1 MRGEESGAVG
11 GGVSRIPSAGSA
23 LSGVERHVGRGE
35 QEPRW
40 LLHKNK
46 HSVMVALAATRGR
59 LKGKLCRFLTGP
71 GLWPSRSI
79 KSSVA

>member
-1 MRGEESGAVG
+1 MRGEESEGG

-23 LSGVERHVGRGE
+23 PSGVERHVGRGE

-40 LLHKNK
+40 MLHKNK
-46 HSVMVALAATRGR
+46 HSVMAALAATRGG
-59 LKGKLCRFLTGP
+59 LKGKLCRFLTGL
-71 GLWPSRSI
+71 GLQPSRSI